1 MPLKPFLW
9 TNPPRTHPT
18 FFLAV
23 WQIFVIMVGPL
34 SSGISITWWGEWEVI
49 SSPKRPTTKVTSSP
63 KSRKSPEKLST
74 CGEAGP
80 LGGWWSLLGVVSQQL
95 VAELWLANTSE
106 FISLHI
112 KFSYGGLIYIY
123 KKSTKINFW
132 FVKFLISSNHKQS
145 NFHYCIFRKEFT
157 VFFLHFSLFSAL
169 EVLST
174 FFCTNRA
181 KRSVLAN
188 KAEPMQIWWA
198 QQKRKRG
205 QSCLNGY
212 VTYQAVEPRVI
223 VRLFVVEIMYYKNRR
238 KTLSHSR

>member
-1 MPLKPFLW
+1 MFFSLTDIDDIVPIHFIQMPLKPFLW

-95 VAELWLANTSE
+95 VAELWLANTRKE
-106 FISLHI
+106 KLRRVN
-112 KFSYGGLIYIY
+112 SYP
-123 KKSTKINFW
+123 S
-132 FVKFLISSNHKQS
+132 ISSSHMEAWYTSIKKAPRSTFDLS
-145 NFHYCIFRKEFT
+145 NF
-157 VFFLHFSLFSAL
+157 
-169 EVLST
+169 
-174 FFCTNRA
+174 
-181 KRSVLAN
+181 
-188 KAEPMQIWWA
+188 
-198 QQKRKRG
+198 
-205 QSCLNGY
+205 
-212 VTYQAVEPRVI
+212 
-223 VRLFVVEIMYYKNRR
+223 
-238 KTLSHSR
+238 